1 MCVNPTQRFTFAASS
16 LNDAARHMR
25 GRYSVFSFP
34 LCKRAGRSSGQ
45 NRKQVKRV
53 ARQRKAAVRRQ
64 HMCCSQHLPRHK
76 VGSLR
81 QCRYNWRSCDGGSA
95 EAYRCVQASRFV
107 RSGNVYGVING
118 VKRLLSLT
126 CKFPEHQRAL
136 CSELT
141 DRRQTERRRGTLLTD
156 RGEAER
162 RHVEKRTAG

>member
-1 MCVNPTQRFTFAASS
+1 MCESNTTLHLCRVFPQRRSS
-16 LNDAARHMR
+16 AHARPL
-25 GRYSVFSFP
+25 FSFQFSALQACREVIGSEP
-34 LCKRAGRSSGQ
+34 HASE
-45 NRKQVKRV
+45 RV

-64 HMCCSQHLPRHK
+64 HMCCSQHLPRNK

-95 EAYRCVQASRFV
+95 EAYRWVQASRFV

-141 DRRQTERRRGTLLTD
+141 DTEGRQSA
-156 RGEAER
+156 GEA
-162 RHVEKRTAG
+162 HC